1 MCWLSP
7 AAKRVR
13 VEISDYEGANGMFQ
27 KDWQA
32 TRGVGQMIPQW
43 ALFRDNSYL
52 EALKTRIPARNRT
65 PAKQIQSGIK
75 IAVVLT
81 LRSPGNQ

>member
-7 AAKRVR
+7 VAKRVR

-43 ALFRDNSYL
+43 ALFRDNSYR
-52 EALKTRIPARNRT
+52 EARQPASRQETGRQLSKYN
-65 PAKQIQSGIK
+65 PA
-75 IAVVLT
+75 
-81 LRSPGNQ
+81 